1 MIRNLLSSRLF
12 ALDPRLRSRLFLS
25 HSILAIVVLLA
36 ATVIFYGVARY
47 ALIERAHRQLESV
60 MTLKKLRIE
69 GYLADL
75 NQYLT
80 RVSRTSQSI
89 DQVKSELAH
98 APFHSDIFRFVI
110 LGKSN
115 EVLVDSYP
123 EELNPQQTQVAP

>member
-1 MIRNLLSSRLF
+1 
-12 ALDPRLRSRLFLS
+12 
-25 HSILAIVVLLA
+25 VVLLA